1 MGDKKYQVFISSTYT
16 DLISARAKVS
26 EQILT
31 MYHFPIGMEMFSAGD
46 DDQWTVITNTID
58 KSDYYVIILGN
69 RYGSLAEDGVSYT
82 EKEYDY
88 AKSKGIPIMAFIKD
102 RNVPTSPS
110 ERESDPEI
118 TKKLENFIEKA
129 KQNKMCNFWK
139 NEDELSAQVTA
150 ALYKAFYSTPRIGW
164 IRADTIDTV
173 KTLGEITALSAENR
187 ALKEELELLKRSI
200 NTKLPDIVVE
210 INNNEELNIPINPS
224 LEIAKLELFY
234 VIDENEL
241 PEHLKPYI
249 AKESIKEH
257 NSLVDETNIK
267 IEKYNGEL
275 ERYKRAINTGIE
287 YEITLCNNGKAKAT
301 NIFVDMYFPEEVE
314 VIEGGIDDLT
324 EPEVPELPKDPLQV
338 AEEKYYK
345 DMYKFP
351 LNDLSSFYAN
361 NALFGGMQL
370 NRDIIRGLTSTNLV
384 FDKNNYISFSS
395 NELTVKC
402 SSLIHTRERTFS
414 EKFLLVPKRI
424 GEFKIEVNVI
434 CEEYD
439 DAITQEIAI
448 NAYEESLKA

>member
-1 MGDKKYQVFISSTYT
+1 MEDKKYQVFISSTYT

-102 RNVPTSPS
+102 RNIPTSPS

-118 TKKLENFIEKA
+118 IKKLENFIEKA
-129 KQNKMCNFWK
+129 KQNKMCNFWE

-164 IRADTIDTV
+164 IRADTIDTA

-200 NTKLPDIVVE
+200 KTNLPDIVVE

-224 LEIAKLELFY
+224 LKIAKLDLLSM
-234 VIDENEL
+234 IDENEL
-241 PEHLKPYI
+241 PEHLKSYI
-249 AKESIKEH
+249 TMESIEKH

-301 NIFVDMYFPEEVE
+301 NIFADLYFPEQVE
-314 VIEGGIDDLT
+314 LIEGGIESLF
-324 EPEVPELPKDPLQV
+324 EPEIPELPLDPLKT
-338 AEEKYYK
+338 AEAKYYK
-345 DMYKFP
+345 DIFKSP
-351 LNDLSSFYAN
+351 LADLSSFHTD

-370 NRDIIRGLTSTNLV
+370 NRGIFGGITSKNLV
-384 FDKNNYISFSS
+384 FDENNYISFSS

-414 EKFLLVPKRI
+414 EKFILVPKRI

-434 CEEYD
+434 CEEYT

-448 NAYEESLKA
+448 NVYE